1 MSVEDEQTNFRQN
14 LIRYGG
20 DTYPEIVDRAQ
31 GCYVWDSTGKKILD
45 FTSGQM
51 CATVGHSHPNIVAAI
66 KKSCDTALHL
76 FSGMIPRSVV
86 QLADALSRIVPKPL
100 KRSLLL
106 NTGSESNEAALK
118 MAKLYTGG
126 FEVIGLGGSW
136 HGVTGN
142 AGSVSF
148 ASDRKG
154 YGPGMPGTFVLPE
167 PNAYRCPVRHCRDR
181 CDRTCM
187 TIGLELY
194 DMQSAG
200 APAAVIA
207 EPVISAG
214 GVIVPPEGYFDALQ
228 SEARKRGM
236 LLIFDEAQTAFGRL
250 GHWFAASHLKVTPD
264 IMTVSK
270 TLGGGMPLAA
280 VITNDEVEETCHRRG
295 FAFYTSHVSDPL
307 PSSVGLAV
315 LETIERE
322 HLLQRSQEMGSYLAE
337 RLRELQSRHEEIGD
351 VRGMGLLRG
360 IELVKDRE
368 TREPHHELGSLSTQR
383 CLELG
388 LSMNIRRRPE
398 RGSVWRIA
406 PPLTVSAADIDLA
419 MTIFDQ
425 ALSESKDLLA
435 KRSAAV
441 ATQAQ
446 RAA

>member
-1 MSVEDEQTNFRQN
+1 
-14 LIRYGG
+14 
-20 DTYPEIVDRAQ
+20 
-31 GCYVWDSTGKKILD
+31 
-45 FTSGQM
+45 
-51 CATVGHSHPNIVAAI
+51 
-66 KKSCDTALHL
+66 
-76 FSGMIPRSVV
+76 
-86 QLADALSRIVPKPL
+86 
-100 KRSLLL
+100 LL
-106 NTGSESNEAALK
+106 NTGSESNEAAIK

-167 PNAYRCPVRHCRDR
+167 PNAYRCPVKHCRDQ

-187 TIGLELY
+187 AIGFELY
-194 DMQSAG
+194 DMQSVG
-200 APAAVIA
+200 APAAIIA

-270 TLGGGMPLAA
+270 TLGGGMTLAA
-280 VITNDEVEETCHRRG
+280 VITNDDVEETCHRRG

-315 LETIERE
+315 LETIEQE
-322 HLLQRSQEMGSYLAE
+322 NLLERSQEMGAYLAA
-337 RLRELQSRHEEIGD
+337 RLTDLQNRHEEIGD

-360 IELVKDRE
+360 IELVRNRE

-435 KRSAAV
+435 KRPAAIK
-441 ATQAQ
+441 TQ